1 MSKEEIIKEILSRN
15 TLFSQYK
22 EFLLAM
28 GYEYPEFLYES
39 SDEELILCRNYLRA
53 GHTLLETE
61 QFYLERQKSADSQK
75 KF

>member
-1 MSKEEIIKEILSRN
+1 MSREEIIKEILSGN

-39 SDEELILCRNYLRA
+39 SDEELI
-53 GHTLLETE
+53 
-61 QFYLERQKSADSQK
+61 SWVII
-75 KF
+75 